1 MTFPAPGEADAPDAA
16 PHLSQ
21 APFTISRELAD
32 PAPAAAPAEAPAP
45 GGSPKPGD
53 SPETAQEEAHKREE
67 LYEYFL
73 DRFKRDLLAER
84 EQMGHLIIDN
94 P

>member
-1 MTFPAPGEADAPDAA
+1 MLLLPNAGAVLPPKKELAA
-16 PHLSQ
+16 PEAEGAQ
-21 APFTISRELAD
+21 TTTV
-32 PAPAAAPAEAPAP
+32 AAEGPPGHSGAPAP
-45 GGSPKPGD
+45 Q
-53 SPETAQEEAHKREE
+53 SPEDKAREREE

-73 DRFKRDLLAER
+73 DRFKRDLLIER

>member
-1 MTFPAPGEADAPDAA
+1 MNFPAPVSTQQPYTVSRTATVPDQASGTCRRAPPPDRPPRA
-16 PHLSQ
+16 PQ
-21 APFTISRELAD
+21 G
-32 PAPAAAPAEAPAP
+32 AP
-45 GGSPKPGD
+45 GGEK
-53 SPETAQEEAHKREE
+53 SPEDKAREREE

-73 DRFKRDLLAER
+73 DRFKRDLLIER

>member
-1 MTFPAPGEADAPDAA
+1 VHFPPPVSTQQPYTVSREIAA
-16 PHLSQ
+16 P
-21 APFTISRELAD
+21 E
-32 PAPAAAPAEAPAP
+32 AEGAQNTTTTTAESPSGPPGHSGAPAP
-45 GGSPKPGD
+45 Q
-53 SPETAQEEAHKREE
+53 SPEDKAREREE

-73 DRFKRDLLAER
+73 DRFKRDLLIER

>member
-1 MTFPAPGEADAPDAA
+1 MNFPAPGEADAGAAA

-32 PAPAAAPAEAPAP
+32 PAPAEAPAP
-45 GGSPKPGD
+45 TSPSGSAKPGD